1 MKNLLLTTLFIA
13 ILTASNAQELYIKP
27 LFSFSSGLLPTTY
40 STASDATTITIDTSI
55 TEYTYE
61 QSNISLGAG
70 KRFGLA
76 FEYQPN
82 NKLAYGFSASWFKSN
97 DHEIISSSKMEYDPY
112 VIYNLQIIQTDIFRK
127 KSLDLNLYTHIYLS
141 EGSTAFYLNT
151 GLLFSISNLGL
162 HREVFI
168 RNNMP
173 GYYPTEKY
181 EYEYKITPSLH
192 YGVSSSAGVEL
203 WHDKFVS
210 AFIEA
215 NAIFM
220 NITPKTRTC
229 TSKTWNDEDQTASMT
244 ISERDGEYVE
254 SYSDTDNASD
264 NEPTKILS
272 YKKSCSSIGIVC
284 GFRINL

>member
-1 MKNLLLTTLFIA
+1 
-13 ILTASNAQELYIKP
+13 
-27 LFSFSSGLLPTTY
+27 
-40 STASDATTITIDTSI
+40 
-55 TEYTYE
+55 
-61 QSNISLGAG
+61 
-70 KRFGLA
+70 
-76 FEYQPN
+76 
-82 NKLAYGFSASWFKSN
+82 
-97 DHEIISSSKMEYDPY
+97 
-112 VIYNLQIIQTDIFRK
+112 
-127 KSLDLNLYTHIYLS
+127 
-141 EGSTAFYLNT
+141 
-151 GLLFSISNLGL
+151 
-162 HREVFI
+162 
-168 RNNMP
+168 MP

-220 NITPKTRTC
+220 NITPKTRT
-229 TSKTWNDEDQTASMT
+229 ASMT